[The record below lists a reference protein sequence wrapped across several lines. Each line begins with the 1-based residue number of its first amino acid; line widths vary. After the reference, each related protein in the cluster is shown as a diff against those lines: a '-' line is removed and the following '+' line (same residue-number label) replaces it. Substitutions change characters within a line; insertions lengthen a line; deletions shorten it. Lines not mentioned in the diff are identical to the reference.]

1 VRSGCAKIGLSL
13 GAQVFVD
20 WRIRVLLLGHLEFQL
35 TGCWR
40 GFSLVGFG
48 LLIFGCASPEI

>member
-1 VRSGCAKIGLSL
+1 VGCGCAKIGLSL

-20 WRIRVLLLGHLEFQL
+20 GRIRVLLGHLEFQL